1 MATAAGDQTGAPP
14 KPAELEKAQVAEA
27 RFDRIIRQLKN
38 LALYDKLQKTDR
50 LHLITRAEVVELF
63 NILDQN
69 NSGEITREDLLIL
82 ASIPGSNFSETHVNS
97 IMEDCDR
104 DGNGIITI
112 EELFKAVTQG
122 TMAFSVMLDEV
133 SGRRIHGTN
142 DECSREHLLRYMKHQ
157 FNKDDACFS
166 LPFTLLFF
174 TVFLFLIQI
183 HLEISSTFLVHSA
196 IQHEI
201 DGEGGRTNHEGP
213 FLMRDVH
220 DTPTFWDWF
229 NSSFVACTFKSAAY
243 WLPDFPVP
251 GRVGTFN
258 QIVGGVGLTKHETIM
273 EKCEQD
279 EWLQT
284 TYDARAIEESLTP
297 CAYMDGAEV
306 ETTEWLFYQ
315 MHENDLRDQIEN
327 LINTQWLNPKVTL
340 IRIRFLSYNAPYG
353 LFTSTHLDIAWDRQG
368 LYRIRYYM
376 TSFEADPYAKGWK
389 VIIDLL
395 YVALVMKMMYAESKE
410 MIPAI
415 KNGLDGFLDY
425 WEFWNAIDWLSIF
438 TGVVLLAMWLSM
450 VGSISGQ
457 LKEEIIGLPSQ
468 QIEGRMGLDSYIVQI
483 ADFLT
488 PQQIED
494 QSGQTL
500 EDMAAKSEKVLT
512 ALEEIVSS
520 YSLFRSFIA
529 GYILVMMMRF
539 FKAFRANPRLNVV
552 TQTILEGS
560 TDISHFAVVFLTIFT
575 AFVLCAQVLFGS
587 RVKQFSTLTRAYNMA
602 FRILMG
608 EFDFDAM
615 TLGSDLDYLYGTL
628 WFWMFETLVFLIMFN
643 MLLAIVMDTYAKV
656 SGKKE
661 GSETMVEQTFS
672 TYRMLQLTKK
682 AGHLNLWY
690 LICEFEDDDDPAHPE
705 KIVSVRSL
713 RRAFPKMTKHN
724 AEFLIHKTIEHLQD
738 EEAGAEA
745 VTLTMA
751 MKMITKSLQFSKRT
765 SEQME
770 LVYAEMVLARNARIN
785 AAMNPMAGPAGGQM
799 MAGAMMPGMMAPG
812 MMGPGGPGGN
822 PNQQMMLASQQLA
835 QQTANAPGGLIDP
848 KAMLKSQQALATGGS
863 TGMSNDMKVTEL
875 FDYIRDRNQWL
886 DQRFSEMDKRFE
898 RIDRNCGALVIFMD
912 QSKKREAAQ
921 EKSAGASGK
930 KNAGDSGTDWR
941 RIRKLEDQ
949 VDALQSGNER
959 ILELLERTQYRE
971 PPVMRHPGSP
981 SRR

>member
-1 MATAAGDQTGAPP
+1 MAPEIQTGAPP
-14 KPAELEKAQVAEA
+14 RSQDLEKAQVAEA

-38 LALYDKLQKTDR
+38 LALFDKLQKTDR

-82 ASIPGSNFSETHVNS
+82 ASIPGSKFTEVHVNS

-112 EELFKAVTQG
+112 EEMFKAVTQG
-122 TMAFSVMLDEV
+122 TMAYTVMLDEV
-133 SGRRIHGTN
+133 SGRRIHGAN
-142 DECSREHLLRYMKHQ
+142 DECSREALLRYMKHQ

-174 TVFLFLIQI
+174 AVFLFLIQI

-196 IQHEI
+196 IQNEI

-229 NSSFVACTFKSAAY
+229 NASFVACTFKSAAF

-251 GRVGTFN
+251 GRIGTFN
-258 QIVGGVGLTKHETIM
+258 QIVGGVGLSKVETIA
-273 EKCEQD
+273 ETCEQD
-279 EWLQT
+279 DWLQT
-284 TYDARAIEESLTP
+284 VYDARGNDEAKLP
-297 CAYMDGAEV
+297 CYYMDSAEV

-315 MHENDLRDQIEN
+315 MHENDIRVVISG
-327 LINTQWLNPKVTL
+327 LINSQWINMGVTL
-340 IRIRFLSYNAPYG
+340 IRIKFLSYNAPYG
-353 LFTSTHLDIAWDRQG
+353 LFTNTHLDIAWDRQG

-395 YVALVMKMMYAESKE
+395 YVALVLKMMYAESKE

-450 VGSISGQ
+450 VGSISGGLQ
-457 LKEEIIGLPSQ
+457 AAIIGLPSQ
-468 QIEGRMGLDSYIVQI
+468 QVGEAMSLDSYII
-483 ADFLT
+483 NTGDFLT
-488 PQQIED
+488 PQQMEANAGM
-494 QSGQTL
+494 SLSEYAEKCEALHL
-500 EDMAAKSEKVLT
+500 ELDS
-512 ALEEIVSS
+512 IVDS
-520 YSLFRSFIA
+520 YHLFRSFIA

-587 RVKQFSTLTRAYNMA
+587 RVREFSTLARAYNMA

-608 EFDFDAM
+608 EFDFEAM
-615 TLGSDLDYLYGTL
+615 VKGSDLDYLYGTI

-705 KIVSVRSL
+705 KVVSVRSL

-724 AEFLIHKTIEHLQD
+724 AEFLIHKTIELLQA
-738 EEAGAEA
+738 EESGADA

-770 LVYAEMVLARNARIN
+770 LVYAETLLARNQRIN
-785 AAMNPMAGPAGGQM
+785 LAMNPHQRGIDGAAGGVGAANALLAAAGGGQPAAAAQQAIMMQQQMAGGGVF
-799 MAGAMMPGMMAPG
+799 
-812 MMGPGGPGGN
+812 
-822 PNQQMMLASQQLA
+822 
-835 QQTANAPGGLIDP
+835 DP
-848 KAMLKSQQALATGGS
+848 KAMIRTQKEALAGGGTTG
-863 TGMSNDMKVTEL
+863 DMRVTEL
-875 FDYIRDRNQWL
+875 FDYVRDRNQWL

-898 RIDRNCGALVIFMD
+898 RIDRNAGALVIWMD
-912 QSKKREAAQ
+912 QSKKKEMTL
-921 EKSAGASGK
+921 EKSQAGK
-930 KNAGDSGTDWR
+930 KPGDQKESGSDWR

-949 VDALQSGNER
+949 MDALQAQNER
-959 ILELLERTQYRE
+959 VLELLERTQYRE
-971 PPVMRHPGSP
+971 PPIVRSP
-981 SRR
+981 QIRRGGAG